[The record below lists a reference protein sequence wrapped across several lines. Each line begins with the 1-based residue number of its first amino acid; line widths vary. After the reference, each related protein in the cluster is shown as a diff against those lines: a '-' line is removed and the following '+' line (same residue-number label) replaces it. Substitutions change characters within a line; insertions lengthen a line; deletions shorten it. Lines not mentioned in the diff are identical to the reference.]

1 LLRCCNTVA
10 YVGPTETVA
19 PIQQN
24 PLRFSRFGGFLG
36 SVSSPETKRYWGT
49 QRVARVCQVTP
60 ATVANW
66 IDQGLLK
73 GHKTPTGRRR
83 VGADDL
89 AAFLKAHEMSVPPEL
104 ENGNG
109 TQFVVVVD
117 DDAGYLRA
125 MLLTIENS
133 DLDVEVVEATNG
145 VDALLEIGRVRPSLI
160 VLDYTLPDLNA
171 TQVLQRLLEPGRK
184 LDAEIIVVTGGIPEA
199 ASAQLKDMGV
209 KVIVS
214 KAEGMPAVVDAM
226 RKALLRRKVA

>member
-1 LLRCCNTVA
+1 M
-10 YVGPTETVA
+10 
-19 PIQQN
+19 
-24 PLRFSRFGGFLG
+24 
-36 SVSSPETKRYWGT
+36 SSPGTKRYWGT

-83 VGADDL
+83 VEADDL
-89 AAFLKAHEMSVPPEL
+89 TAFLKAHEMSVPPEL

-117 DDAGYLRA
+117 DDPGYLRA

-184 LDAEIIVVTGGIPEA
+184 VDAEIIVVTGGIPEA
-199 ASAQLKDMGV
+199 ASAQLKSMGV

-214 KAEGMPAVVDAM
+214 KAEGMPAVVEAM
-226 RKALLRRKVA
+226 RQALQRRKVA

>member
-1 LLRCCNTVA
+1 
-10 YVGPTETVA
+10 
-19 PIQQN
+19 
-24 PLRFSRFGGFLG
+24 LG
-36 SVSSPETKRYWGT
+36 SVSSPGTKRYWGT

-83 VGADDL
+83 VEADDL
-89 AAFLKAHEMSVPPEL
+89 TAFLKAHEMSVPPEL

-117 DDAGYLRA
+117 DDPGYLRA

-184 LDAEIIVVTGGIPEA
+184 VDAEIIVVTGGIPEA
-199 ASAQLKDMGV
+199 ASAQLKSMGV

-214 KAEGMPAVVDAM
+214 KAEGMPAVVEAM
-226 RKALLRRKVA
+226 RQALQRRKVA

>member
-1 LLRCCNTVA
+1 M
-10 YVGPTETVA
+10 
-19 PIQQN
+19 
-24 PLRFSRFGGFLG
+24 
-36 SVSSPETKRYWGT
+36 SSPETKRYWGT

-83 VGADDL
+83 VEADDL
-89 AAFLKAHEMSVPPEL
+89 TAFLKAHEMSVPAEL

-109 TQFVVVVD
+109 TQVVVVVD
-117 DDAGYLRA
+117 DDPGYLRA
-125 MLLTIENS
+125 MVLTIENA

-145 VDALLEIGRVRPSLI
+145 VDGLLEIGRVRPALI

-184 LDAEIIVVTGGIPEA
+184 LDSEIIVVTGGIPEA
-199 ASAQLKDMGV
+199 ASAQLRDMGV

-214 KAEGMPAVVDAM
+214 KAEGMPAVVEAM
-226 RKALLRRKVA
+226 RQALQKRKVA

>member
-1 LLRCCNTVA
+1 
-10 YVGPTETVA
+10 
-19 PIQQN
+19 
-24 PLRFSRFGGFLG
+24 LG
-36 SVSSPETKRYWGT
+36 SVSSPGTKRYWGT

-83 VGADDL
+83 VEADDL
-89 AAFLKAHEMSVPPEL
+89 TAFLKAHEMSVPPEL

-117 DDAGYLRA
+117 DDPGYLRA

-184 LDAEIIVVTGGIPEA
+184 VDAEIIVVTGGIPEA
-199 ASAQLKDMGV
+199 ASAQLKGMGV

-226 RKALLRRKVA
+226 RQALQRRKVA